1 MGRAHRLV
9 TAVWT
14 VVAAGAGL
22 GFLARDLLVLSD
34 AAVAAAWVAGAVAGG
49 LLARGAWRSGADAG
63 AAARERQQ

>member
-22 GFLARDLLVLSD
+22 GFVARDLLGLPD
-34 AAVAAAWVAGAVAGG
+34 TAVAAAWAAGAVAGG
-49 LLARGAWRSGADAG
+49 LLARGAWRRPS
-63 AAARERQQ
+63 AAPRRPPV